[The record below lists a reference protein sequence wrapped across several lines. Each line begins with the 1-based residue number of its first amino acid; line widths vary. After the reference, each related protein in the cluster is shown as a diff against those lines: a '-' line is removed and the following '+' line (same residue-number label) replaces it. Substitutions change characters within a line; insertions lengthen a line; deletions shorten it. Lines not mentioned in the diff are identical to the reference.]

1 MRVREP
7 ARSGKH
13 VLVVDDDKVLREM
26 VAKYLR
32 GASFRVTAVP
42 DGAAMAD
49 ALQKDAPDLLILD
62 LRLEREDGLDL
73 MRRLG
78 DRPDLPIIVVTGHKR
93 DETDRVIGLELGADD
108 YLTKPFGL
116 RELLAR
122 VRAVLRRA
130 EAAKARPQVR
140 DKRTR
145 YRFAGFELNMRLR
158 RLTSPTGEAVQLT
171 AGEFNLLTAFLQ
183 SPEQVL
189 SREQLLA
196 ASRLHDEEVVDR
208 SIDVQILRLRRRL
221 EADPSKP
228 QLIQTRRGAGYV
240 LAVPVEVF

>member
-1 MRVREP
+1 
-7 ARSGKH
+7 
-13 VLVVDDDKVLREM
+13 
-26 VAKYLR
+26 
-32 GASFRVTAVP
+32 
-42 DGAAMAD
+42 
-49 ALQKDAPDLLILD
+49 
-62 LRLEREDGLDL
+62 
-73 MRRLG
+73 
-78 DRPDLPIIVVTGHKR
+78 
-93 DETDRVIGLELGADD
+93 
-108 YLTKPFGL
+108 
-116 RELLAR
+116 
-122 VRAVLRRA
+122 VLRRA
-130 EAAKARPQVR
+130 EAAKARPQAR

-145 YRFAGFELNMRLR
+145 YRFGGFELNMRLR
-158 RLTSPTGEAVQLT
+158 RLTSPTGDAVQLT

-189 SREQLLA
+189 SREQLLT